1 MDPSNNDSDT
11 QSIIPADENTEEGE
25 GESYWDA
32 LDLSGV
38 HLRALSLAICHY
50 KHLTQLYL
58 NNNALQVLPAAV
70 CLHLHNLRDLD
81 LSFNLLTNLPME
93 IGELQNL
100 ENLLFYSNR
109 ITALPVE
116 MGRLW
121 RIKEIGHDGNPLI
134 YPPSEVLPGG
144 TEAVFAYLR
153 DSMPPPPVPLP
164 RKWIP
169 CNAESQNQQQSRGGI
184 KVISYNV
191 LNEAYAT
198 HQMYPY
204 CPTWALDWKH
214 RKNQVLRQVLSHDA
228 DIICLQEVAVSE
240 FSEFFKTE
248 LGRMDYAGVY
258 KPKSRANT
266 MNEKDRRTVDGC
278 AIFYRRSRFTFE
290 KDYGIEFSS
299 VAMSKSDMRGS
310 AEGFNRIMTRD
321 NIAVAVKLKALP
333 NPGFLTEPLHLF
345 VVNSHIHWDPRF
357 ADVKVIQTQI
367 LLEEMERITGGDP
380 VPVIFCADLNST
392 TDSGVYQL
400 LSDGRLP
407 PEHADFNFGYK
418 YGNYTT
424 NGCSHS
430 MGLQSAYKHL
440 GEPMTNYT
448 GDFKGVLDY
457 IWFSSKRFKLTEIL
471 EPVPTESLKA
481 YPGLPHAHHPSD
493 HFMLGCM
500 IVPKKDAR
508 GK

>member
-1 MDPSNNDSDT
+1 MDPSNNDDGG
-11 QSIIPADENTEEGE
+11 IVEEDDGNSE

-38 HLRALSLAICHY
+38 RLRALSVNICHY

-58 NNNALQVLPAAV
+58 NNNALENFPAVV
-70 CLHLHNLRDLD
+70 CLHLSNLRDLD
-81 LSFNLLTNLPME
+81 LSFNLLTALPQE
-93 IGELQNL
+93 VGELTHL

-121 RIKEIGHDGNPLI
+121 RIKEIGHGGNPLI
-134 YPPSEVLPGG
+134 YPPADVLPGG

-169 CNAESQNQQQSRGGI
+169 VDNTATSRNGGI

-204 CPTWALDWKH
+204 CPSWALDWKH
-214 RKNQVLRQVLSHDA
+214 RKNQVLRQVLAHDA
-228 DIICLQEVAVSE
+228 DIICLQEVAVQE

-248 LGRMDYAGVY
+248 LARADYAGVF

-266 MNEKDRRTVDGC
+266 MSEKERRTVDGC
-278 AIFYRRSRFTFE
+278 AIFYRRSRFSFE
-290 KDYGIEFSS
+290 KDYGIEFSN
-299 VAMSKSDMRGS
+299 VAMGRPDMREDV
-310 AEGFNRIMTRD
+310 EGFNRVMTRD

-333 NPGFLTEPLHLF
+333 NPGFLTEAAHLY

-357 ADVKVIQTQI
+357 ADVKLVQTQI
-367 LLEEMERITGGDP
+367 LLEEMERITNRD
-380 VPVIFCADLNST
+380 PVIFCADLNST
-392 TDSGVYQL
+392 TESAVYEL
-400 LSDGRLP
+400 LEKSSVP
-407 PEHADFNFGYK
+407 PNHQDLQFGFK
-418 YGNYTT
+418 YGRYSTKGFHHNLA
-424 NGCSHS
+424 
-430 MGLQSAYKHL
+430 LQSAYKHL

-457 IWFSSKRFKLTEIL
+457 IWFSGKRFKLAEVM
-471 EPVPTESLKA
+471 EPVNPESLKV
-481 YPGLPHAHHPSD
+481 YPGLPYAHHPSD
-493 HFMLGCM
+493 HLMLGCTLL
-500 IVPKKDAR
+500 PKKPSAHG